1 MNSFQSFISRP
12 TRMNNIIKDEEF
24 ERKIN
29 ELFEIME
36 NIKITV
42 QQLDN
47 KLMYINED
55 TKEKIRD
62 IRTSIEHI
70 DNKFGYN
77 FTSSDSSPLTTS
89 PITIYNFSEEK
100 DIMNTRFNKLE
111 DLKL

>member
-1 MNSFQSFISRP
+1 MNSFQAFISRP
-12 TRMNNIIKDEEF
+12 TRNNNIIRDEEL

-29 ELFEIME
+29 ELFEQME
-36 NIKITV
+36 SLKITV
-42 QQLDN
+42 QQLNN

-62 IRTSIEHI
+62 IRTTIEHI
-70 DNKFGYN
+70 DERFGYN

-100 DIMNTRFNKLE
+100 DMMNIKFNKLE